1 MAPGRGR
8 LPYINAQGLWNS
20 CQQPRD
26 FFSGAYSRDLFVTQP
41 TNEVTELLERLNG
54 GDRSALEQLF
64 PLVYD
69 ELRRLARSY
78 MRQERPGHTLQ
89 PTALVNEAFLR
100 LVGQD
105 VAWQNRAHFLGVA
118 AKVMRR
124 VLVDHARARHADK
137 RGGGAVRLPLDDA
150 LNLSDEKAAGLVAL
164 DEALRQ
170 MEVFDPL
177 GVRLVELHF
186 FGGLSMKETAETL
199 DMSERTAYRH
209 WRAVK
214 SWLGEQVGAEA
225 SA

>member
-1 MAPGRGR
+1 MTK
-8 LPYINAQGLWNS
+8 Q
-20 CQQPRD
+20 
-26 FFSGAYSRDLFVTQP
+26 
-41 TNEVTELLERLNG
+41 TNEVTEVLERLNG

-105 VAWQNRAHFLGVA
+105 VAWQNRGHFLGVA
-118 AKVMRR
+118 AKLMRR

-137 RGGGAVRLPLDDA
+137 RGGDAVRLPLDEV

-164 DEALRQ
+164 DEALR
-170 MEVFDPL
+170 ELEKFDPL
-177 GVRLVELHF
+177 GVKLVELHVF
-186 FGGLSMKETAETL
+186 SGLSMKETAEAL
-199 DMSERTAYRH
+199 SMSEPKPVSERTAYRL
-209 WRAVK
+209 WRAVRAM
-214 SWLGEQVGAEA
+214 LGEHLGVEAGA
-225 SA
+225 